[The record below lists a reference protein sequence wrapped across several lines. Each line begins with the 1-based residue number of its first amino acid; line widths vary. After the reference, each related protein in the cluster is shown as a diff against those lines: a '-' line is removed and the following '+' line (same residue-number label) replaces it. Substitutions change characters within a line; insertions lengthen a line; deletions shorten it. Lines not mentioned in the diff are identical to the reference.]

1 MDKTILTIIQDEDI
15 TTLYQPIVNLVNA
28 EVMGYEALSR
38 GPEWSSLFSPILLIQ
53 EAELHGYSYEL
64 EFLMRKKAF
73 ENLFR
78 MDPRQKLFV
87 NVNPNFIRSDKVEQ
101 GRTLHLIE
109 GSGLKPENIVFELTE
124 HTMISDYDAFNEILN
139 HYRKQK
145 YKIAIDDVG
154 AGYSGLRTIRE
165 TTPEYVKID
174 MELIRY
180 IDKDTV
186 KESLIVAIL
195 SFASKT
201 GIKVI
206 AEGIETEAE
215 LRKLMEI
222 GVHYGQGYFLQRP
235 QREITPLR
243 KELVAL
249 ITEINRKS
257 REIFI
262 FEDTKNMI
270 GQIVDQDCFVDESAS
285 CERVKRLFEEKG
297 SEGLCVV
304 KDGKPIGIVMRENLL
319 FMLSSQYGLS
329 LYAHKK
335 ISHVMDADFL
345 MVEHKV
351 SVSEAS
357 CLAMNREQA
366 KAYEILVVIRDGEYY
381 GTVSIHSLLKT
392 MIRVESQYAKE
403 LNPLTNLPGNSIINR
418 VLNDLIIYKEEA
430 CVVYLDVDHFKP
442 YNDIYGFEAGDRLI
456 VSLAELILEE
466 VRKVIPFG
474 SFIGHIG
481 GDDFIFVA
489 EAAYAEIQKIC
500 YNIAKGFEQL
510 VRKAYSNEDLEKGYI
525 IAKDRDQQIKKFELL
540 TLSMSG
546 IYGQINQYESV
557 MQLSNYMSGL
567 KKQAKSQKGNSIVIE
582 NNREIM
588 KII

>member
-15 TTLYQPIVNLVNA
+15 STLYQPIVNLVNA
-28 EVMGYEALSR
+28 EIMGYEALSR
-38 GPEWSSLFSPILLIQ
+38 GPEWSSLFSPIHLIQ

-73 ENLFR
+73 ENLSG
-78 MDPRQKLFV
+78 MDLRQKLFV

-101 GRTLHLIE
+101 GRTLQLIE
-109 GSGLKPENIVFELTE
+109 GSGIRPENIVFELTE
-124 HTMISDYDAFNEILN
+124 HTMITDYDAFNEILN

-165 TTPEYVKID
+165 TIPEYVKID
-174 MELIRY
+174 MELIRH

-186 KESLIVAIL
+186 KESLIDAIL
-195 SFASKT
+195 SFATKT

-215 LRKLMEI
+215 LKKLMEI

-235 QREITPLR
+235 QRDIVPLR
-243 KELVAL
+243 KELVSL
-249 ITEINRKS
+249 ITETNKRS

-262 FEDTKNMI
+262 FDDTKNMI
-270 GQIVDQDCFVDESAS
+270 GQIVDPDCFVDESVS
-285 CERVKRLFEEKG
+285 CERVKKLFEEKG
-297 SEGLCVV
+297 SEGICVV
-304 KDGKPIGIVMRENLL
+304 KNGKPIGIVMRENLL

-335 ISHVMDADFL
+335 ISHVMDNDFL
-345 MVEHKV
+345 KVEHRV
-351 SVSEAS
+351 SVSDAS
-357 CLAMNREQA
+357 RLAMNRDRG
-366 KAYEILVVIRDGEYY
+366 KAYDILVVIREGEYF
-381 GTVSIHSLLKT
+381 GIVSIHSLLKT
-392 MIRVESQYAKE
+392 LIRVESQYAKE

-418 VLNDLIIYKEEA
+418 VLNDLIVYKEEA

-442 YNDIYGFEAGDRLI
+442 YNDIYGFEAGDQMI
-456 VSLAELILEE
+456 VALAELILEE

-489 EAAYAEIQKIC
+489 EAAYVDIQKIC
-500 YNIAKGFEQL
+500 CNIAKGFEVL
-510 VRKAYSNEDLEKGYI
+510 VKKSYTKEDLDRGYI
-525 IAKDRDQQIKKFELL
+525 ISKDRDQQIKKFDLL
-540 TLSMSG
+540 TISMSG
-546 IYGQINQYESV
+546 IYGRINQYENV
-557 MQLSNYMSGL
+557 MQLSHYMSGL
-567 KKQAKSQKGNSIVIE
+567 KKQAKSQSGNSIVIE
-582 NNREIM
+582 NNREI
-588 KII
+588 KSII